1 MQRLILIFLAAFLM
15 LSLAACSPDPL
26 SQPPGN
32 IERGNYAT
40 GVTQNAAQPGQ
51 WDSGFNLMIAA
62 DNQPVGLLLR
72 GTTTS
77 GSLSLVIQTPDGQT
91 VWRSAPQSGAVTIR
105 ETITNL
111 AQGEYLLV
119 VAWDDALSAT
129 FDLYMVPGEP
139 VSIPEV
145 KPDALLGGGG
155 MILVAVGF
163 LVYGGVKRLGWR
175 YIGLG
180 ALSWLVTVAVKFIIA
195 VPLNP
200 ILYKLLVN
208 PEAPGIGDLIFDLY
222 IGVLTGITEILMVWI
237 LLRVTRLGK
246 VSWEKALGFGI
257 GFGAFEALLLGL
269 SSFGSTLAALLVP
282 AQIPLSA
289 MASLAVGNH
298 LLVGLAPT
306 WERFWTVWIHIL
318 SNVLLF
324 YGALTRKD
332 RYFWIAF
339 WFKSGIDAV
348 AGYAQL
354 TGINSLAK
362 MWTIE
367 AIVALFGAAGYWG
380 TWKIKHMYP
389 TTQIVG

>member
-1 MQRLILIFLAAFLM
+1 
-15 LSLAACSPDPL
+15 
-26 SQPPGN
+26 
-32 IERGNYAT
+32 
-40 GVTQNAAQPGQ
+40 
-51 WDSGFNLMIAA
+51 
-62 DNQPVGLLLR
+62 LLR

-77 GSLSLVIQTPDGQT
+77 GSLSLVIETLNGQT

-105 ETITNL
+105 ETVTNL
-111 AQGEYLLV
+111 AKGEYLLV
-119 VAWDDALSAT
+119 VAWDEPLTAT

-139 VSIPEV
+139 VLIPEV
-145 KPDALLGGGG
+145 KPAALLGGGG
-155 MILVAVGF
+155 MIMVAVGF

-180 ALSWLVTVAVKFIIA
+180 ALSWVVTVAVKFIIA
-195 VPLNP
+195 IPLNP

-208 PEAPGIGDLIFDLY
+208 PESPGVGDLVFDLY

-237 LLRVTRLGK
+237 LLRFTRLGK
-246 VSWEKALGFGI
+246 VRWEKALGFGI

-332 RYFWIAF
+332 RFFWIAF
-339 WFKSGIDAV
+339 WYKSGIDAV

-367 AIVALFGAAGYWG
+367 AIVALFGVVGYWG
-380 TWKIKHMYP
+380 TWKIKQLFP
-389 TTQIVG
+389 KPQEPLQTLE